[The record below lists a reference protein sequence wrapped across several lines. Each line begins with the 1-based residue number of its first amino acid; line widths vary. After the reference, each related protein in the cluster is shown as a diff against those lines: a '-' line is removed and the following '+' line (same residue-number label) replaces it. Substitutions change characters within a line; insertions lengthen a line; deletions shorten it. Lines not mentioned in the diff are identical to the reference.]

1 MPTLTNPS
9 DIARETFRLLAQ
21 RRMPPT
27 PDNFRAIYLEISGS
41 ADAGEGFPDKTLR
54 SLADGL
60 PRETPDQQRLAREL
74 DQALRNS
81 DWEAYR
87 ATLLNFINTLS
98 ATQRLAW
105 GKLIS
110 ELILR
115 LETRHAS
122 LTSTRK
128 RESLDHVLGGA
139 TNPETLF
146 NRLQGLLRSWRQAE
160 GEPVGT
166 EGVLTSVEDE
176 IEASPVAARRPT
188 DAAAMA
194 AATSIPAASLLI
206 PPPETSQFLPEL
218 REVFAFTLE
227 TAIAPQIRESTQ
239 LTEEARKLARHIRG
253 TETSAQLQEFSAR
266 LEHFTYLLEV
276 QAEDQSELHNGLL
289 KLMRLMIENVG
300 GMVDDNHWLQGQI
313 EVLRAI
319 VEQPLSIRI
328 IEDAERRLKEVI
340 YKQSELEDG
349 LEEAKEALKNMLA
362 GFVDQLAEFSD
373 ATSGYHD
380 KIESCAG
387 RISAARDISEIGSVL
402 SEVMLETRAMQENAQ
417 HSRDE
422 LRQTQERVRTS
433 EERIHQLESE
443 LEKTSDL
450 VRYDQLTGALNR
462 RGMEEMFQKEMARA
476 ERHESQLCVGLL
488 DIDDFK
494 RINDSLGHDAGD
506 DALVHLARLCRATLR
521 PQDTVARY
529 GGEEFVVLL
538 PETGL
543 EDAATA
549 LQRLQRELT
558 KHYFL
563 HDNQKVLI
571 TFSAG
576 VTPLRA
582 GDTQVSAVKR
592 ADAAMY
598 QAKQAGKNRVVAVE

>member
-1 MPTLTNPS
+1 
-9 DIARETFRLLAQ
+9 
-21 RRMPPT
+21 
-27 PDNFRAIYLEISGS
+27 
-41 ADAGEGFPDKTLR
+41 
-54 SLADGL
+54 
-60 PRETPDQQRLAREL
+60 
-74 DQALRNS
+74 
-81 DWEAYR
+81 
-87 ATLLNFINTLS
+87 
-98 ATQRLAW
+98 
-105 GKLIS
+105 
-110 ELILR
+110 
-115 LETRHAS
+115 
-122 LTSTRK
+122 
-128 RESLDHVLGGA
+128 
-139 TNPETLF
+139 
-146 NRLQGLLRSWRQAE
+146 
-160 GEPVGT
+160 
-166 EGVLTSVEDE
+166 
-176 IEASPVAARRPT
+176 
-188 DAAAMA
+188 
-194 AATSIPAASLLI
+194 
-206 PPPETSQFLPEL
+206 
-218 REVFAFTLE
+218 
-227 TAIAPQIRESTQ
+227 
-239 LTEEARKLARHIRG
+239 
-253 TETSAQLQEFSAR
+253 
-266 LEHFTYLLEV
+266 V

-328 IEDAERRLKEVI
+328 IEDAERRLREVI

-402 SEVMLETRAMQENAQ
+402 SEVMQETRAMQENAQ

-422 LRQTQERVRTS
+422 LRQTQERVRIS

-462 RGMEEMFQKEMARA
+462 RGMDEMFQKEMARA
-476 ERHESQLCVGLL
+476 ERHESQLCIGLL

-494 RINDSLGHDAGD
+494 RINDSLGHSAGD
-506 DALVHLARLCRATLR
+506 DALVHLAKLCRATLR

-558 KHYFL
+558 KHFFL

-576 VTPLRA
+576 VTPLRP
-582 GDTQVSAVKR
+582 GDTQASAVKR

-598 QAKQAGKNRVVAVE
+598 QAKQTGKNRVIAVE